1 MTSRKE
7 SEMRPGPRC
16 RAILAALLAASVGT
30 AAWATDSG
38 PPAPT
43 RLIYGLTGDALAE
56 QSLLAARWNTPTTS
70 MRLDA
75 VTAVGAHEVRLLSY
89 GSLLPVAPQLASLA
103 AQPGADWNV
112 DPVRATYRYTLL
124 DRPTW
129 AMKLGLSTNLGES
142 PAALHPALGTERT
155 GFGSLPLLHFAG
167 VAQWSP
173 RWRLGFAVDG
183 LATMR
188 GRALDLGVQVNYLWS
203 ESMSVFGGYQMTD
216 AAGEAESYYGS
227 SLSNRANIGLRYRF

>member
-1 MTSRKE
+1 
-7 SEMRPGPRC
+7 MRPAPRC
-16 RAILAALLAASVGT
+16 RAIIAALLTATVGT
-30 AAWATDSG
+30 AAWATDG
-38 PPAPT
+38 DPPAAVP
-43 RLIYGLTGDALAE
+43 LIYGLTGDAMAE
-56 QSLLAARWNTPTTS
+56 QTLFAARWGAPTTS

-75 VTAVGAHEVRLLSY
+75 AAGMGAHEVRIVSFGSSSPVTPRLS
-89 GSLLPVAPQLASLA
+89 SL
-103 AQPGADWNV
+103 GAEAGLDGTV

-129 AMKLGLSTNLGES
+129 AMKLGLSANLGES
-142 PAALHPALGTERT
+142 AGALRPALGTERT
-155 GFGSLPLLHFAG
+155 SFGSLPLLHLAG

-173 RWRLGFAVDG
+173 RLRLGFAVDG

-216 AAGEAESYYGS
+216 AAGEAESYYGTG
-227 SLSNRANIGLRYRF
+227 LSNRANIGLRYRF

>member
-1 MTSRKE
+1 
-7 SEMRPGPRC
+7 MRPAPRC
-16 RAILAALLAASVGT
+16 RAILAALLAASAGT

-38 PPAPT
+38 QSSGIP
-43 RLIYGLTGDALAE
+43 LMYGLTGDALAE
-56 QSLLAARWNTPTTS
+56 RYLLAARWGTPATS
-70 MRLDA
+70 LRLDA
-75 VTAVGAHEVRLLSY
+75 AASMGAHEVRILTY
-89 GSLLPVAPQLASLA
+89 GSLLPVTPQVPSIGAE
-103 AQPGADWNV
+103 PGADWNI

-142 PAALHPALGTERT
+142 SGTLRPALGTERT
-155 GFGSLPLLHFAG
+155 SFGSLPLLHLAG

-183 LATMR
+183 LTTMR
-188 GRALDLGVQVNYLWS
+188 GRALDLGVQVDYLWS
-203 ESMSVFGGYQMTD
+203 NSMAVFGGYQLTE

-227 SLSNRANIGLRYRF
+227 SLSNRANVGLRYRF